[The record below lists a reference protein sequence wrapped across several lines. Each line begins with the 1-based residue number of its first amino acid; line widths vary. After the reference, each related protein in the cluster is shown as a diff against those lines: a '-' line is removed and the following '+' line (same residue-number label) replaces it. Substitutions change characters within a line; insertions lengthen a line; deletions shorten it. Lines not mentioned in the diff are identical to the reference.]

1 MVIIVLAT
9 SGTLHS
15 LSCGGK
21 VVVRVKY
28 EQRPEKELLKFPEEA
43 VKHFRTLLSYAMGV
57 WYTEMD
63 QAGWFCA
70 IFYFIHI
77 ILDVSSIN
85 LGMVKRRRVGL

>member
-15 LSCGGK
+15 LSGGGK